1 LYRHGEEPEMTKLIK
16 SAPTGQGYAIGI
28 IQEGSSFNVIRISP
42 QHKYIT
48 ISKFSEF
55 AQARIAAN
63 AEWAADK
70 AASV

>member
-1 LYRHGEEPEMTKLIK
+1 MTKLIK
-16 SAPTGQGYAIGI
+16 SAPTGKGYAIGI
-28 IQEGSSFNVIRISP
+28 IQEGPYFKVIRISP

-48 ISKFSEF
+48 ISQFFEF
-55 AQARIAAN
+55 DQARSAAN